1 MNTAFLDECFKARMD
16 ILQKRFPLEEF
27 RRKFK
32 EEYAR
37 RGMVMIRNKVVNLD
51 LDGGMKLDPDYGFIF
66 SSQHNLDIAL
76 RLLRLWG
83 FRIIGRCDEYDHPG
97 EAFAYYIQLPDEYL
111 RRHLGSWQ
119 AGRVGTGLRSISNVN
134 KEKRMENEQILSDL

>member
-16 ILQKRFPLEEF
+16 CLQKRFPLEDF
-27 RRKFK
+27 RRNFR

-37 RGMVMIRNKVVNLD
+37 RGMVMIQDKVADWELA
-51 LDGGMKLDPDYGFIF
+51 GGMKLDTEYGFIF
-66 SSQHNLDIAL
+66 SSQRNLDIAL
-76 RLLRLWG
+76 RLLRRWG
-83 FRIIGRCDEYDHPG
+83 FRITRWREYDHLG
-97 EAFAYYIQLPDEYL
+97 EATAYVAQLPDEYL
-111 RRHLGSWQ
+111 RHHLGSWQ

>member
-1 MNTAFLDECFKARMD
+1 MD

-76 RLLRLWG
+76 RLLRRWG
-83 FRIIGRCDEYDHPG
+83 FRITRWREYDHLG
-97 EAFAYYIQLPDEYL
+97 EATAYVAQLPDEYL
-111 RRHLGSWQ
+111 RHHLGSWQ